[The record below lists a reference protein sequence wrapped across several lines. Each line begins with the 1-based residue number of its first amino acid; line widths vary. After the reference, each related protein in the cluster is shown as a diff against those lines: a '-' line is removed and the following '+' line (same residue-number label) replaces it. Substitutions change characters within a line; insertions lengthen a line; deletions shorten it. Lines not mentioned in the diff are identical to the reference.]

1 MQMSA
6 LRDQAIDIQQ
16 GLNDKYGVVFSLSP
30 QIHDKTVFEI
40 EQWQREVA
48 KRLIVDSPY
57 SAVDA
62 TLSEWEQQYQSR
74 LKADQY
80 AAALNGYRQFCGETN
95 APFERGFWQ
104 QKFGLG
110 DGYGGKLTPSDK
122 KITKAEKNK
131 QVSFKLLITEWRKKL
146 DKAEAQWRLEHLAIL
161 RAELIKRLDEWLELL
176 ASLSESLQ
184 ALGLDPGVWLD
195 MSNRNLLPGDI
206 QQLQRWASYLAED
219 SGAKAIA
226 DMLGKM
232 HQIEQSEKI
241 EQVTKSR
248 IVKVPSIDVN
258 SRQEIKGIKLA
269 REIEHALPSELA
281 LLSDPDT
288 SVLFDMKYLE
298 ERLLCFE
305 MQGET
310 YRDETEE
317 YVEDCSVLED
327 DKKGPMILCIDTSGS
342 MSGTPESIAKAM
354 ALHLATIAKSQ
365 NRQCY
370 LINFSTGI
378 ATYEFSADNGLEKL
392 LQFLQQSFHG
402 GTDVAPALR
411 HALDLMEREAYQKAD
426 LLIISDFIMAGLSDE
441 LLQRLELQRAL
452 DNQFNSLVIGDCFM
466 SKRLKTHFDN
476 EWIFNPD
483 SGQITELINFKQDLA
498 LSA

>member
-1 MQMSA
+1 MSA
-6 LRDQAIDIQQ
+6 LMDQAIYIQQ
-16 GLNDKYGVVFSLSP
+16 NLHDEYGIVFSLSP
-30 QIHDKTVFEI
+30 QIKDKTVSEI

-62 TLSEWEQQYQSR
+62 KLNEWEQVPESS
-74 LKADQY
+74 LHATHY
-80 AAALNGYRQFCGETN
+80 AAALNDYRQFCGETN
-95 APFERGFWQ
+95 APFERFFWQ
-104 QKFGLG
+104 QKFGI
-110 DGYGGKLTPSDK
+110 DECPEGKLSPVDK
-122 KITKAEKNK
+122 KTAQAEKNK
-131 QVSFKLLITEWRKKL
+131 KVSFKLLMTEWRKKL
-146 DKAEAQWRLEHLAIL
+146 DKAEAQWRLEHLAKL
-161 RAELIKRLDEWLELL
+161 RAELIKRLEEWLDLL

-184 ALGLDPGVWLD
+184 TLGLDPGVWLD
-195 MSNRNLLPGDI
+195 MSSGNLSPGDI
-206 QQLQRWASYLAED
+206 EQLQRWARYLAED

-226 DMLGKM
+226 DLLGRM

-288 SVLFDMKYLE
+288 SILFDIKYLE

-317 YVEDCSVLED
+317 YIEDCSVMED
-327 DKKGPMILCIDTSGS
+327 DKRGPMILCIDTSGS

-354 ALHLATIAKSQ
+354 ALHLATLAKSQ
-365 NRQCY
+365 NRKCY

-392 LQFLQQSFHG
+392 IGFLKQSFHG

-411 HALDLMEREAYQKAD
+411 HALDLMESEAYKKSD

-441 LLQRLELQRAL
+441 LLQRLELQRSL
-452 DNQFNSLVIGDCFM
+452 DNQFYSLVIGDCFM

-476 EWIFNPD
+476 EWIFNPS
-483 SGQITELINFKQDLA
+483 SGRITELINFKKDLA